1 MAQPALFISHGSPIM
16 AIKQSPTSGFLT
28 SLGQTLKTPSA
39 IIIFSAHFDVANN
52 DTSHNIVITAGKAP
66 KTIHDF
72 YNFPAHMYNIKYP
85 APGEP
90 SFANVIAA
98 RFKDKGIEVELNAT
112 QGWDHGVWIPLR
124 LMYPQA
130 NIPIVQVSINTRLGA
145 KAMYEFGQLLAPLRE
160 QNILIIGSGGIS
172 HNLPEIFKKPS
183 TPNRVQMVNEFTQW
197 VEQTL
202 LAQDTAA
209 LLDYLNQAPHVL
221 FNHPTQEHFLPLFAA
236 MGAGGTQ
243 VKKLFSDTEMNILA
257 LDAYKFY

>member
-16 AIKQSPTSGFLT
+16 AIKQSATSDFLT
-28 SLGQTLKTPSA
+28 SLGKTLKTPSA
-39 IIIFSAHFDVANN
+39 IVIFSAHFDMAH
-52 DTSHNIVITAGKAP
+52 DEAAHNIVITAGNAP
-66 KTIHDF
+66 ESIHDF

-90 SFANVIAA
+90 SLANDIAA
-98 RFKDKGIEVELNAT
+98 RFKDKGIEAELNAS

-202 LAQDTAA
+202 LAQDTPA
-209 LLDYLNQAPHVL
+209 LLNYLADAPHVL

-236 MGAGGTQ
+236 MGAGGKQ
-243 VKKLFSDTEMNILA
+243 VEKLFSDIEMDILA